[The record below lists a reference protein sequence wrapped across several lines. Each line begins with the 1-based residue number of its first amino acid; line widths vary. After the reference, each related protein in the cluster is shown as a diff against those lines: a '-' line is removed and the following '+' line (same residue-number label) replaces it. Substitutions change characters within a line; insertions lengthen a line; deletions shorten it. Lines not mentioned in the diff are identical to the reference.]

1 MRWVL
6 AANHQTELRVPN
18 GGVRER
24 TEGAEGIC
32 DVIGKRTISTN
43 QTPQNS
49 QGLNY
54 QPKSAHGG
62 THGSSHI
69 YCNGWSCQTL
79 MGGKALGPVKAQC
92 PSVGEC
98 QGGFIKKPLS
108 QFHSC

>member
-6 AANHQTELRVPN
+6 EANHQTELRVPN

-43 QTPQNS
+43 QTPQSS

-54 QPKSAHGG
+54 QPKSTQGG
-62 THGSSHI
+62 THGSSRI
-69 YCNGWSCQTL
+69 CSKGWPCRTP
-79 MGGKALGPVKAQC
+79 MGREALSPVKAQC
-92 PSVGEC
+92 PSIREREFE
-98 QGGFIKKPLS
+98 GGWGSTSIEEG
-108 QFHSC
+108 